1 MEITTLSNLMALASD
16 TSGISF
22 DAGDAKLSGEEFYEI
37 IREIYDKIDML
48 KKWTRDGKQFL
59 SLEQFNL
66 ILVKTGGELDSE
78 PVIAQVVR
86 GEEIQAQEEE
96 PDRGEASQGGLL
108 REAQGQEELEAGVN
122 GGQRFHQEDADHEV
136 EGEGGTQEE
145 VVEKTDEVL
154 NFYYGQFQIIFKMQ
168 PNTNLVEVRHKNQT

>member
-1 MEITTLSNLMALASD
+1 MALASD

-96 PDRGEASQGGLL
+96 PDRGEASQEGLL
-108 REAQGQEELEAGVN
+108 WEVQGKG
-122 GGQRFHQEDADHEV
+122 EV
-136 EGEGGTQEE
+136 EGKGEG
-145 VVEKTDEVL
+145 
-154 NFYYGQFQIIFKMQ
+154 
-168 PNTNLVEVRHKNQT
+168 